1 MTIQITAM
9 QEKHL
14 EQAFALTQQL
24 KWPHRLADWQQALQ
38 LGEGVVAEQQGEL
51 LGTAVFWRWG
61 HDYASLGLVIVAD
74 QAQGKGIGK
83 QLMQTMLQKLE
94 GFNVRLHATEM
105 GKPLYEKLGFV
116 PTGFIEQHQCREL
129 GEVIPLPPE
138 QGQLL
143 RPASKADVDL
153 MTELDQQAHGQYRP
167 ALIASLVESAER
179 TLLLEEQGAVAGFAC
194 LRRFGHGYA
203 VGPIICRDLP
213 RAKVLV
219 TALLAGLQGQFVRID
234 TDSDCGLGDWLNTVG
249 LPQVDAP
256 VTMYK
261 GKPWQPAGIKTF
273 GLMSQAMA

>member
-9 QEKHL
+9 QERHL

-38 LGEGVVAEQQGEL
+38 LGEGVVAEHEGEL
-51 LGTAVFWRWG
+51 LGTAIFWRWG

-94 GFNVRLHATEM
+94 GFNVRLHATAM

-116 PTGFIEQHQCREL
+116 ATGFIEQHQCREL
-129 GEVIPLPPE
+129 GEVIPLAPE

-143 RPASKADVDL
+143 RPASQKDVGL

-167 ALIASLVESAER
+167 ALIASLVEGAER
-179 TLLLEEQGAVAGFAC
+179 TLLLEEQGVVVGFAC

-203 VGPIICRDLP
+203 VGPVICRDLD

-219 TALLAGLQGQFVRID
+219 TALLAGLQGEFVRID
-234 TDSDCGLGDWLNTVG
+234 TDNECGLGDWLNTLG

-261 GKPWQPAGIKTF
+261 GTPWQPAGMKTF